1 MELDLVRYYTG
12 EKLEF
17 KKDTFKEMK
26 ILHIEQ
32 FDQLNMIVVQNGA
45 MPKLKKLT
53 MSRCQNLELLPLGIE
68 GLRSLDELLLYDMH
82 NLFIARLQKGSEDWQ
97 VVEHIRVIHS
107 FYLGNNNQRFTGF
120 QNLS

>member
-17 KKDTFKEMK
+17 KKDTFTELK

-32 FDQLNMIVVQNGA
+32 FDRLNTMVVQNGA

-53 MSRCQNLELLPLGIE
+53 MSRCQNLELFPLGIE
-68 GLRSLDELLLYDMH
+68 VLRSLDELLLYDMH
-82 NLFIARLQKGSEDWQ
+82 NLLIANLQKGSEDRQ
-97 VVEHIRVIHS
+97 AVEHIRVIHS
-107 FYLGNNNQRFTGF
+107 FYLGSNQRFTGF
-120 QNLS
+120 LNLS